1 MNNEYEK
8 IDFFI
13 PLHRYHPLFQ
23 SCVEAVI
30 QFYHPRTIYM
40 VTSIPEI
47 HKIKKCV
54 PLWKIGTETF
64 LCFIDE
70 DTFFQS
76 TYSLSKEEI
85 KNRWYT
91 YKDEQSR
98 EFGWWYQQ
106 ILKLGAIKKIPEISD
121 PFVVWDSD
129 LIPMKKWPIY
139 PTDTVPFFQ
148 FALLQEKEKSFFN
161 KMQYNDSIFNL
172 LKLPEIYPREPKGT
186 FVPHHFVFHPKVI
199 HSFIDYIENIHHPFE
214 IHRPFEIHHPFEKK
228 EEERKTWMEII
239 LSLSKKY
246 YRFSEYKSMATF
258 MSFYFPELLHYH
270 PFQEY
275 GEKGIRIR
283 DSQEAH
289 CFLEDLKKNLKKNTK
304 TKEKDKSALI
314 SYEDFCHFVK
324 ENYKEDIPSYIQVEH
339 L

>member
-23 SCVEAVI
+23 SCVEAII
-30 QFYHPRTIYM
+30 QFYDPRTIYI

-47 HKIKKCV
+47 DKIKKCV
-54 PLWKIGTETF
+54 PLWNTGTHTF
-64 LCFIDE
+64 LCFINE

-76 TYSLSKEEI
+76 THSISKEEI
-85 KNRWYT
+85 KNKWYI

-106 ILKLGAIKKIPEISD
+106 ILKLGAIKKIPQMSD
-121 PFVVWDSD
+121 PFIIWDSD
-129 LIPMKKWPIY
+129 LVPIQKWPIY
-139 PTDTVPFFQ
+139 PTVQVPFFQ
-148 FALLQEKEKSFFN
+148 FALLQEKEKSLFN
-161 KMQYNDSIFNL
+161 KTQYNDSIFDL
-172 LKLPEIYPREPKGT
+172 LKLPEISPSESKGT
-186 FVPHHFVFHPKVI
+186 FVPHHFVFHHKVI
-199 HSFIDYIENIHHPFE
+199 HSLIDYIETIHHSS
-214 IHRPFEIHHPFEKK
+214 EKLEK
-228 EEERKTWMEII
+228 ERKTWIEII
-239 LSLSKKY
+239 VSLSKNY

-289 CFLEDLKKNLKKNTK
+289 CFLEDLEKNLKKNTK
-304 TKEKDKSALI
+304 KGKKEKTNEKEKSDLI
-314 SYEDFCHFVK
+314 SYKEFCHFVK
-324 ENYKEDIPSYIQVEH
+324 EKYKDDIPSYIQVEH

>member
-13 PLHRYHPLFQ
+13 PVHRYHPLFQ
-23 SCVEAVI
+23 SCMEAVI
-30 QFYHPRTIYM
+30 QFYHPRTIYI

-54 PLWKIGTETF
+54 PLWKTGTETF

-70 DTFFQS
+70 DTFFHS

-106 ILKLGAIKKIPEISD
+106 ILKLGAIKKIPQISD
-121 PFVVWDSD
+121 PFIIWDSD
-129 LIPMKKWPIY
+129 LIPIKKWPIY
-139 PTDTVPFFQ
+139 PTDMVLFFQ
-148 FALLQEKEKSFFN
+148 FALLQEKERSFFN
-161 KMQYNDSIFNL
+161 KTQYNDSIFHL
-172 LKLPEIYPREPKGT
+172 LKLPEIYPQESKGT
-186 FVPHHFVFHPKVI
+186 FVPHHFVFYHKVI
-199 HSFIDYIENIHHPFE
+199 HSFINYIETIHYA
-214 IHRPFEIHHPFEKK
+214 FEKK
-228 EEERKTWMEII
+228 KEERKIWIEII
-239 LSLSKKY
+239 VSLSKHY
-246 YRFSEYKSMATF
+246 YRFSEYKSIATF

-289 CFLEDLKKNLKKNTK
+289 CFLENLEKNLKKNV
-304 TKEKDKSALI
+304 KSDSI
-314 SYEDFCHFVK
+314 SYEDFCDFVTK
-324 ENYKEDIPSYIQVEH
+324 KYKNEVPSYIQVEH

>member
-23 SCVEAVI
+23 SCMEAII
-30 QFYHPRTIYM
+30 QFYDPRTIYI

-54 PLWKIGTETF
+54 QLWNVKTTF

-76 TYSLSKEEI
+76 TYSISKEEI
-85 KNRWYT
+85 KKKWYT
-91 YKDEQSR
+91 YKDDKSR

-106 ILKLGAIKKIPEISD
+106 ILKLGAIKKIPQISD
-121 PFVVWDSD
+121 PFIIWDSD
-129 LIPMKKWPIY
+129 LIPIEKWPIY
-139 PTDTVPFFQ
+139 PTIQVPFFQ

-161 KMQYNDSIFNL
+161 KTQYNDSIFDL
-172 LKLPEIYPREPKGT
+172 LKLPEISPQESKGT
-186 FVPHHFVFHPKVI
+186 FVPHHFVFHHKVI
-199 HSFIDYIENIHHPFE
+199 QSLIDYIETIHHPSE
-214 IHRPFEIHHPFEKK
+214 RLD
-228 EEERKTWMEII
+228 EERKKWIEII
-239 LSLSKKY
+239 VSLSKDY

-283 DSQEAH
+283 HSQEAH
-289 CFLEDLKKNLKKNTK
+289 CFLENLEKTLKKNTK
-304 TKEKDKSALI
+304 NTKKGKSDLI
-314 SYEDFCHFVK
+314 SYEDFCDFVK
-324 ENYKEDIPSYIQVEH
+324 ENYKENLPSYIQVEH